1 MPVDADNEDMIF
13 LIVIGV
19 LAFFPLALAYGRDSR
34 PYDAR
39 PRRWL

>member
-1 MPVDADNEDMIF
+1 MHLTRHSEAMVF

-19 LAFFPLALAYGRDSR
+19 LAFFPLALAYGTDSR

>member
-1 MPVDADNEDMIF
+1 MNLASHTKKMVF

>member
-1 MPVDADNEDMIF
+1 MHPRSDNEYMVFIV
-13 LIVIGV
+13 VIGV
-19 LAFFPLALAYGRDSR
+19 VAFFPLALAFGRDSR

>member
-1 MPVDADNEDMIF
+1 MKDMIF

>member
-1 MPVDADNEDMIF
+1 MHLLADNECMVFIV
-13 LIVIGV
+13 VIGII
-19 LAFFPLALAYGRDSR
+19 AFFPLALAYGKDSR

>member
-1 MPVDADNEDMIF
+1 MPLTSHTVIMVF

-19 LAFFPLALAYGRDSR
+19 LAFFPLALVYGRDSR

>member
-1 MPVDADNEDMIF
+1 MPLDADNEDMIF
-13 LIVIGV
+13 LTVIGV

>member
-1 MPVDADNEDMIF
+1 MPLDADNEDMIF

>member
-1 MPVDADNEDMIF
+1 MAV
-13 LIVIGV
+13 LIVIAV

-34 PYDAR
+34 PHDVR